1 MARTSV
7 ATQQIVKTGL
17 APALTAPVAD
27 GDIIDTGLVFL
38 QVTNGGGS
46 PVTVTVQATVEVD
59 GLDLEDLVVSVPAA
73 GTRLIGPLSSS
84 TFGRPNG
91 TADAKRAYV
100 DYSSVTD
107 VTRGVFKL

>member
-7 ATQQIVKTGL
+7 ATQPIVKTGV
-17 APALTAPVAD
+17 APVLTAPVAD
-27 GDIIDTGLVFL
+27 GDIIDTGRVFL

-73 GTRLIGPLSSS
+73 GTRLIGPLSRA
-84 TFGRPNG
+84 TFGQLTG
-91 TADAKRAYV
+91 SADVGRAYV

-107 VTRGVFKL
+107 VTRGVFTL